1 MADIISEIQQYQ
13 NQPYCLHEC
22 PEVREF
28 LENLDPFPEWADKEI
43 DDYLWEKSC
52 EIEPSAIDRSVDA
65 PVRRRAVSKINKKI
79 YFLTFLFFKIE
90 IILLFFLHTGWGKK
104 MERPRPDI
112 SRNKT
117 SKYQK
122 HSKTLPTTQ
131 NYGS

>member
-65 PVRRRAVSKINKKI
+65 PVRRRAVRSFLKNLELAKI
-79 YFLTFLFFKIE
+79 YFLTFFSNCNIT
-90 IILLFFLHTGWGKK
+90 IVFFL
-104 MERPRPDI
+104 
-112 SRNKT
+112 
-117 SKYQK
+117 
-122 HSKTLPTTQ
+122 KTL
-131 NYGS
+131 GW

>member
-90 IILLFFLHTGWGKK
+90 IILLFFFTHRMGKEDGK
-104 MERPRPDI
+104 A
-112 SRNKT
+112 
-117 SKYQK
+117 
-122 HSKTLPTTQ
+122 
-131 NYGS
+131 

>member
-52 EIEPSAIDRSVDA
+52 EIEPSAIDRSVDP
-65 PVRRRAVSKINKKI
+65 PVRRRVVSKIICKNSPHFTVGQKNYKSSGQKSRKI
-79 YFLTFLFFKIE
+79 K
-90 IILLFFLHTGWGKK
+90 
-104 MERPRPDI
+104 
-112 SRNKT
+112 
-117 SKYQK
+117 
-122 HSKTLPTTQ
+122 
-131 NYGS
+131 

>member
-1 MADIISEIQQYQ
+1 MYCNFTILKKILFLIGNPDTLNNTKLINFAKRRKVADIISEIQQYQ

-65 PVRRRAVSKINKKI
+65 PVKRRAVSN
-79 YFLTFLFFKIE
+79 L
-90 IILLFFLHTGWGKK
+90 
-104 MERPRPDI
+104 
-112 SRNKT
+112 
-117 SKYQK
+117 
-122 HSKTLPTTQ
+122 
-131 NYGS
+131 

>member
-1 MADIISEIQQYQ
+1 MYCNFTILKKILFLIGNPDTLNNTKLINFAKRRKVADIISEIQQYQ

-65 PVRRRAVSKINKKI
+65 PVRRRAVSNLLINN
-79 YFLTFLFFKIE
+79 FKIS
-90 IILLFFLHTGWGKK
+90 K
-104 MERPRPDI
+104 DI
-112 SRNKT
+112 FSNIF
-117 SKYQK
+117 S
-122 HSKTLPTTQ
+122 
-131 NYGS
+131 N

>member
-65 PVRRRAVSKINKKI
+65 PVRRRAESKINKKI
-79 YFLTFLFFKIE
+79 YFLTFFFFKI
-90 IILLFFLHTGWGKK
+90 
-104 MERPRPDI
+104 
-112 SRNKT
+112 
-117 SKYQK
+117 
-122 HSKTLPTTQ
+122 
-131 NYGS
+131 

>member
-52 EIEPSAIDRSVDA
+52 EIEPSAIDRSVDP
-65 PVRRRAVSKINKKI
+65 PVRRRVVSKIICKNSHISQWARKIIKVQAKKVVKSNK
-79 YFLTFLFFKIE
+79 
-90 IILLFFLHTGWGKK
+90 
-104 MERPRPDI
+104 
-112 SRNKT
+112 ST
-117 SKYQK
+117 S
-122 HSKTLPTTQ
+122 
-131 NYGS
+131 